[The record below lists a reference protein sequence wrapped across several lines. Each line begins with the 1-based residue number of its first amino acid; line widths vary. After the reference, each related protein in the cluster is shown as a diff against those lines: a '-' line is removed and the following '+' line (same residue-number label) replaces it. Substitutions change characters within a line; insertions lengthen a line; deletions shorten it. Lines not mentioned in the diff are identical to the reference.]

1 MSAKTEKIPGHIAII
16 MDGNGRWAQ
25 KHGLPRLKGHE
36 AGVATV
42 RRVVRLCRDHGVK
55 YVTLY
60 AFSTENWLRP
70 PAEILGLMT
79 LLKKFLLETEPEMHA
94 DQVRLRV
101 IGQREKLEASVE
113 RELRRVEKATEK
125 YDRNHLILAL
135 SYGGRAELV
144 QAMQQIAAQV
154 ARGEMKPEKID
165 EADISAHLYAP
176 DVPDPDLIIR
186 TSGEM
191 RLSNFLLWQASYS
204 ELYATPVLWPDF
216 GEEDFRAAL
225 AAYAQ
230 RERRFGRVNSVTK

>member
-1 MSAKTEKIPGHIAII
+1 LI
-16 MDGNGRWAQ
+16 
-25 KHGLPRLKGHE
+25 
-36 AGVATV
+36 
-42 RRVVRLCRDHGVK
+42 
-55 YVTLY
+55 
-60 AFSTENWLRP
+60 
-70 PAEILGLMT
+70 
-79 LLKKFLLETEPEMHA
+79 ETEPEMHA

-144 QAMQQIAAQV
+144 HAAQELAAKV
-154 ARGEMKPEKID
+154 ARGEMKPEQID
-165 EADISAHLYAP
+165 EADISANLYAP

-230 RERRFGRVNSVTK
+230 RERRYGRVKSVTK